1 MISFFFGI
9 SHFFTGLFPI
19 LLSYGVGF
27 ILLAGL
33 LLIAFIPIS
42 FIPMGIRKIA
52 LWAAGMLGVA
62 LLAFSMGIKV
72 EVDRHQAQQKGIDNV
87 VETADRDAVKS
98 ATPIGV
104 RDDPFNRKEY

>member
-1 MISFFFGI
+1 MMSYWF
-9 SHFFTGLFPI
+9 SLQHFFTGLFPI
-19 LLSYGVGF
+19 FLSYGIGF
-27 ILLAGL
+27 IVLAGL
-33 LLIAFIPIS
+33 LVIAFVPIS

-62 LLAFSMGIKV
+62 LIAFSMGIKV

-87 VETADRDAVKS
+87 VETADRDAAKS
-98 ATPIGV
+98 ATPLGV

>member
-1 MISFFFGI
+1 MISFWF
-9 SHFFTGLFPI
+9 SVQHFFTGLFPI

-27 ILLAGL
+27 IVLAGL
-33 LLIAFIPIS
+33 LVVAFVPIS

-62 LLAFSMGIKV
+62 LIAFSMGIKV
-72 EVDRHQAQQKGIDNV
+72 EVDRHNAQQKGIDNV
-87 VETADRDAVKS
+87 VETASSDANKS